1 MKVPGGAFLR
11 LLALIV
17 HALLG
22 ALIAALSP
30 GRTLTE
36 TERGRRIIRLWHR
49 VLLAILGLRLRI
61 HGEPPKAPVLIVA
74 NHVSWV
80 DIPALGAVCSGHFI
94 AKSEISAWPIIGW
107 LARQAGTFYI
117 KRGDRKASAGVAEHM
132 SEAFINHQSVLLFPE
147 GTSTDGRGVR
157 AFHAR
162 LFAAA
167 IDTGCLVQPVS
178 LHYPDRDG
186 SIHPAAPFIG
196 EDTLLQH
203 IWRLL
208 RARGE
213 FSVDAQ
219 FLSPQPSQGLTARA
233 LAEGSRNAIVAH
245 RKTLPRA
252 GDEALP

>member
-11 LLALIV
+11 LLALIA
-17 HALLG
+17 HALVG

-36 TERGRRIIRLWHR
+36 TKTGQAIIRLWHR
-49 VLLAILGLRLRI
+49 VLLAILGLRLQV
-61 HGEPPKAPVLIVA
+61 HGEPPKAPALIVA
-74 NHVSWV
+74 NHISWV
-80 DIPALGAVCSGHFI
+80 DIPALGAVCPGHFV
-94 AKSEISAWPIIGW
+94 AKSEISTWPVIGW
-107 LARQAGTFYI
+107 LAHQAGTFYI
-117 KRGDRKASAGVAEHM
+117 KRGDRKASAGVAECM
-132 SEAFINHQSVLLFPE
+132 SQAFMDGQSVLLFPE

-167 IDTGCLVQPVS
+167 IETGSPVQPVS
-178 LHYPDRDG
+178 LHYPDRLG
-186 SIHPAAPFIG
+186 FGHSAAPFIG

-213 FSVDAQ
+213 FCVDAQ
-219 FLSPQPSQGLTARA
+219 FLSPQSSQGLTARA
-233 LAEGSRNAIVAH
+233 LAESSRGAIIAH
-245 RKTLPRA
+245 RKTLPGVCA
-252 GDEALP
+252 GPPP